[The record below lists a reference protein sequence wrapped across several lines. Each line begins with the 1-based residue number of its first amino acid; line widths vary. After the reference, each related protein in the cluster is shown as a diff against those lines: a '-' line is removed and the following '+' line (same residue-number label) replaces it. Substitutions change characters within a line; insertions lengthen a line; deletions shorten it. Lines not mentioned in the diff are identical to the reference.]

1 MTKKLNRRTLVKR
14 VAGIAAAS
22 TVATA
27 GCMGTASAETG
38 TLATHVS
45 DKPGDIADFESCL
58 VTISTVR
65 VKPADGEAKSLD
77 ADETELDLVNL
88 QGDASALVST
98 FELETGT
105 YEYLQVEVSETDA
118 TLTDGSE
125 ATVEVPGSAPLK
137 FEKEFEIRA
146 DQTTSFTADF
156 TPVKAG
162 GSGKYVL
169 QPVAEEVTVTYE
181 SSEEQSESTDSEGN
195 GSTEETATDS
205 ETETETE
212 TTTTTESN
220 TTTTAE

>member
-1 MTKKLNRRTLVKR
+1 MKR

-27 GCMGTASAETG
+27 GCMGMASAETG

-58 VTISTVR
+58 VTLSTIR
-65 VKPADGEAKSLD
+65 VKPTDGEAKSID
-77 ADETELDLVNL
+77 AEGTEVDLVNL
-88 QGDASALVST
+88 QGEASELVSES
-98 FELETGT
+98 ELETGT
-105 YEYLQVEVSETDA
+105 YDYLQVEVSETNA
-118 TLTDGSE
+118 TLTDGSD

-137 FEKEFEIRA
+137 FNTQFEIRA

-169 QPVAEEVTVTYE
+169 QPVADEVTVTYE
-181 SSEEQSESTDSEGN
+181 STEEDSESTTANETATDSAEET
-195 GSTEETATDS
+195 STETTTDS
-205 ETETETE
+205 ETETTTSTNE
-212 TTTTTESN
+212 TTTSTNTTATTTE
-220 TTTTAE
+220 